1 MRLVL
6 PLVATAAALSLVGC
20 TRNAASDADPT
31 ASAGVPAALRIAAV
45 DFPSAWLAEQVGGD
59 GAEVNRIAPG
69 DVASTDADL
78 FVYVPGLNPQVDQAA
93 TTLAPETVV
102 DVTDNVNRVASPR
115 NPDLKDP
122 YVWFDPVNV
131 GTMARTVGTA
141 MSMASPTEYEAIQ
154 YYGLRAF
161 AVQNEALGV
170 DQRLQERLNPCRIA
184 TLVVE
189 APVLTYLAKAYAFD
203 QVPLISWQPD
213 RQQVR
218 AAYFTLDAQ
227 AAVERAAAANG
238 VQAVPV
244 DTFTESAPE
253 EDLLQGLLD
262 LGDEVSSH
270 QECPLVT
277 PSSSDRPG

>member
-1 MRLVL
+1 MRLVV
-6 PLVATAAALSLVGC
+6 VAVAALALAGC
-20 TRNAASDADPT
+20 TRNASDADPT
-31 ASAGVPAALRIAAV
+31 ASAGVPPALRIAAV

-59 GAEVNRIAPG
+59 GADVRRIAA
-69 DVASTDADL
+69 DEVAGTDADL
-78 FVYVPGLNPQVDQAA
+78 FVYVPGLNPQVDEAAA
-93 TTLAPETVV
+93 TLPPEKVV
-102 DVTDNVNRVASPR
+102 DTTDDVNRVASPR
-115 NPDLKDP
+115 DPDVKDP

-131 GTMARTVGTA
+131 GAMARTVGTA
-141 MSMASPTEYEAIQ
+141 MSKASPTEFEAYQ
-154 YYGLRAF
+154 FYGLRAF

-170 DQRLQERLNPCRIA
+170 DQRLQEQLNPCRIA

-203 QVPLISWQPD
+203 QVPLIAWKPD
-213 RQQVR
+213 QQQVR

-244 DTFTESAPE
+244 DTLTESAPE

-270 QECPLVT
+270 QDCPLVT